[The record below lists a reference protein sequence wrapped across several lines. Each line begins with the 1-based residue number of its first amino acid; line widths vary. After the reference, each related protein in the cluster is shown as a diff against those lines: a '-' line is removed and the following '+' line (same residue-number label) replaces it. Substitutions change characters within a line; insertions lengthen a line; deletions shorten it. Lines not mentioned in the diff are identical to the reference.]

1 MPIARSRRT
10 RNGVPENSPVIGDS
24 ESFQCRSW
32 NQKYG
37 S

>member
-1 MPIARSRRT
+1 MG
-10 RNGVPENSPVIGDS
+10 RNGVPANRSVIGDS
-24 ESFQCRSW
+24 DSFQCRSW